1 MQADRRLLVS
11 AAAAGWPAIARRI
24 RVPLGFVLAIVYW
37 WLAHPRWW
45 SLITGACIV
54 LPGIWLRAVAS
65 GHVQKNQEVTTTGPY
80 AHTRNPLYLGSI
92 IMAAGFALA
101 ARSLWIVLVL
111 VVLFL
116 LIYVPVIRAEE
127 MFLRSQFPG
136 YEDYA
141 RQVPRLLPRLRPTPE
156 SSRADAVFSREL
168 YLKHREYNSLLGA
181 AAMIIALIVKIVWF
195 NQ

>member
-1 MQADRRLLVS
+1 MQ
-11 AAAAGWPAIARRI
+11 
-24 RVPLGFVLAIVYW
+24 
-37 WLAHPRWW
+37 
-45 SLITGACIV
+45 
-54 LPGIWLRAVAS
+54 
-65 GHVQKNQEVTTTGPY
+65 
-80 AHTRNPLYLGSI
+80 
-92 IMAAGFALA
+92 
-101 ARSLWIVLVL
+101 

-136 YEDYA
+136 YVDYA